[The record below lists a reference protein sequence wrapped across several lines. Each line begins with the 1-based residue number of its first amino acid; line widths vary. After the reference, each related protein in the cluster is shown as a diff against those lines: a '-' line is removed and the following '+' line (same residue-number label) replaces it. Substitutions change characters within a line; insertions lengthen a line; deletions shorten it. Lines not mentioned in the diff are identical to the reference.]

1 MRRFLLAKTFAP
13 AFLLTGALAATA
25 AFAQQEQKS
34 TNPDTPEVDACRAT
48 GLIALKEATPGIKDV
63 AIDPDSVR
71 IFKMDKK
78 IGDEPVRAVVIG
90 DVTIEK
96 TKSSK
101 PRSLV
106 CIVGDKGKVLVTY
119 FSGS

>member
-13 AFLLTGALAATA
+13 AALLAGALAASA
-25 AFAQQEQKS
+25 AQGQQEQKS
-34 TNPDTPEVDACRAT
+34 PNPDTPEVDVCRAA
-48 GLIALKEATPGIKDV
+48 GLIALKDVAPGVKDV

-71 IFKMDKK
+71 IFKMEKK
-78 IGDEPVRAVVIG
+78 IGDEPVRAVVVG

-119 FSGS
+119 FSGQ

>member
-1 MRRFLLAKTFAP
+1 MQRFLLAKTFIP
-13 AFLLTGALAATA
+13 AMLLGAGMAA
-25 AFAQQEQKS
+25 AQEQQKS
-34 TNPDTPEVDACRAT
+34 TNPAAPEIDACRAS
-48 GLIALKEATPGIKDV
+48 GLIALKETTPAIKDV

-90 DVTIEK
+90 DVSIEK

-119 FSGS
+119 FTTQ

>member
-1 MRRFLLAKTFAP
+1 MRRLLLSNVFFA
-13 AFLLTGALAATA
+13 AITISGGLAA
-25 AFAQQEQKS
+25 AQEVQKS
-34 TNPDTPEVDACRAT
+34 TNPATPEVDACRAS
-48 GLIALKEATPGIKDV
+48 GLIALKQDSAAIKDV
-63 AIDPDSVR
+63 GINPDSVR

-90 DVTIEK
+90 EVSIEK
-96 TKSSK
+96 AKSSK

-119 FSGS
+119 FSTQ

>member
-1 MRRFLLAKTFAP
+1 MRRFLLSKVFVP
-13 AFLLTGALAATA
+13 AAILGGGLAGAA
-25 AFAQQEQKS
+25 AQQQQQS

-48 GLIALKEATPGIKDV
+48 GLIALKETAPTIKDV
-63 AIDPDSVR
+63 SIDPDSVR

-90 DVTIEK
+90 DVSIEK
-96 TKSSK
+96 SKSSK

-119 FSGS
+119 FTAQ

>member
-1 MRRFLLAKTFAP
+1 MRRFLFANVFV
-13 AFLLTGALAATA
+13 AGALICGGLSAVA
-25 AFAQQEQKS
+25 QEQQKS
-34 TNPDTPEVDACRAT
+34 SNPQTPEVDACRAS
-48 GLIALKEATPGIKDV
+48 GLIALKEGAPGVKDV

-78 IGDEPVRAVVIG
+78 IGDEPVHAVVIG
-90 DVTIEK
+90 DVSIEK

-119 FSGS
+119 FSAQ

>member
-1 MRRFLLAKTFAP
+1 MRRFLLSKVFVP
-13 AFLLTGALAATA
+13 AAILGGGLAGAAA
-25 AFAQQEQKS
+25 QEQPS

-48 GLIALKEATPGIKDV
+48 GLIALKETAPTIKDV

-90 DVTIEK
+90 DVSIEK
-96 TKSSK
+96 SKSSK

-119 FSGS
+119 FSAQ

>member
-1 MRRFLLAKTFAP
+1 MRFFTPKTFAP
-13 AFLLTGALAATA
+13 VALLAGALAASA
-25 AFAQQEQKS
+25 AFAQQDQNS
-34 TNPDTPEVDACRAT
+34 SNPNTPEVDACRAT
-48 GLIALKEATPGIKDV
+48 ALIALKEAEPSVKDV

-71 IFKMDKK
+71 IFKMEKK
-78 IGDEPVRAVVIG
+78 IGDEIVHAVVIG

-106 CIVGDKGKVLVTY
+106 CIVGDKGKVLVTHL
-119 FSGS
+119 SGQ

>member
-1 MRRFLLAKTFAP
+1 MRRFLLARTF
-13 AFLLTGALAATA
+13 ALAAIIAGGLTA
-25 AFAQQEQKS
+25 AGAQQVQKS
-34 TNPDTPEVDACRAT
+34 PNPDTPEVDACRAA
-48 GLIALKEATPGIKDV
+48 GLIALKETAPAIKDV

-78 IGDEPVRAVVIG
+78 IGEESVRAVVVG
-90 DVTIEK
+90 DVAIERTK
-96 TKSSK
+96 TSK

-119 FSGS
+119 FSAS

>member
-1 MRRFLLAKTFAP
+1 MRRILLAQGFISA
-13 AFLLTGALAATA
+13 ALLTVSLASTG

-34 TNPDTPEVDACRAT
+34 TNPDTPEVDVCRAA
-48 GLIALKEATPGIKDV
+48 GLIALKDATPGIKDV

-78 IGDEPVRAVVIG
+78 IGDELVRAVVVG
-90 DVTIEK
+90 DVTIERS
-96 TKSSK
+96 KSSK

-119 FSGS
+119 FSGQ

>member
-1 MRRFLLAKTFAP
+1 M
-13 AFLLTGALAATA
+13 
-25 AFAQQEQKS
+25 E
-34 TNPDTPEVDACRAT
+34 
-48 GLIALKEATPGIKDV
+48 
-63 AIDPDSVR
+63 
-71 IFKMDKK
+71 KK
-78 IGDEPVRAVVIG
+78 IGDEAVRAVVIG

-119 FSGS
+119 FSGQ

>member
-1 MRRFLLAKTFAP
+1 MQRFLLSTIFAP
-13 AFLLTGALAATA
+13 AALMSLSVAAA
-25 AFAQQEQKS
+25 AQQEQKS
-34 TNPDTPEVDACRAT
+34 PNPNTPEVDACRAA
-48 GLIALKEATPGIKDV
+48 GLIALKEAAPAIKDV

-78 IGDEPVRAVVIG
+78 IGQEPVRAVVVG
-90 DVTIEK
+90 DVSIEK
-96 TKSSK
+96 KKSSK

-119 FSGS
+119 FSAS